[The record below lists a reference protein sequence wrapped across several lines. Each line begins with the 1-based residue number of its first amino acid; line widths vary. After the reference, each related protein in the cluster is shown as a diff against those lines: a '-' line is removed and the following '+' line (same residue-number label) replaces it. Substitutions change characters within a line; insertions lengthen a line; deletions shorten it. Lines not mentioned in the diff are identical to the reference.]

1 VTEFTVESATGIKL
15 PGPVVFEP
23 DSDKLSAV
31 SDAALEVV
39 HDYLDANPDV
49 TLLRIEAH
57 TDDGGTPDGNWVL
70 SQKRAMNVARWL
82 VAVGVRCNRL
92 IPVGFGQTKQLVP
105 NTTPES
111 KAQNRRVEFHPA
123 AVKGKP
129 VDGLLVDGGGK
140 PAGDPC
146 R

>member
-1 VTEFTVESATGIKL
+1 MTEFTVESATGIKL

-31 SDAALEVV
+31 SDAALDLV

-70 SQKRAMNVARWL
+70 SQKRAMNVARGLLGRPYIWGGYGL
-82 VAVGVRCNRL
+82 GAEGLDCSGFVSTVLSAVGL
-92 IPVGFGQTKQLVP
+92 MP
-105 NTTPES
+105 
-111 KAQNRRVEFHPA
+111 
-123 AVKGKP
+123 
-129 VDGLLVDGGGK
+129 
-140 PAGDPC
+140 
-146 R
+146 